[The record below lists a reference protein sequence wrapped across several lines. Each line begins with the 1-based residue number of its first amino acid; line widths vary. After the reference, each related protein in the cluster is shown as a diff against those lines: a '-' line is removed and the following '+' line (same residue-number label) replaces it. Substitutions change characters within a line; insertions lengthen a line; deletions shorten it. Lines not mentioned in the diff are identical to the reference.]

1 MKLEPQKNNAQFCL
15 LSAIGIFMVVDGH
28 LGGSCFLDIGGLL
41 QYNFFHMQMFVFIS
55 GYFYKGC
62 QEGVLK
68 YGARKFRRLMVPYF
82 LWNLI
87 YGLTAQALRNHGFA
101 FGAPVNLETLFV
113 EPFRMG
119 YQFVLN
125 HVAWFVP
132 TLFLIEL
139 ANAVIE
145 TGIHRGFIRLSSCW
159 KKALCYEAYIRTGLY
174 LVISWGGI
182 YISRTIGTEGFLL
195 MAVRVMFLL
204 VFYGMG
210 NLYREKLEKADT
222 IKSVWYFAALLS
234 LAMALALTG
243 RQLIYGLWNCRDIPG
258 YVLPYVS
265 AFAGIAFWLR
275 AARILAP
282 SLGDHPL
289 VRFWGRNT
297 FGVMMHHMMVF
308 FLINT
313 LYACAAASAGVFQS
327 FDFARYHTDFYYCY
341 LPRGM
346 VQFKV
351 FYLLA
356 GIGISLGLQ
365 WWLNWCRF
373 HIKIINS
380 SQFHHNSWL
389 YCSHEQKNST
399 REGDCDD
406 VRE

>member
-1 MKLEPQKNNAQFCL
+1 
-15 LSAIGIFMVVDGH
+15 
-28 LGGSCFLDIGGLL
+28 
-41 QYNFFHMQMFVFIS
+41 
-55 GYFYKGC
+55 
-62 QEGVLK
+62 
-68 YGARKFRRLMVPYF
+68 
-82 LWNLI
+82 
-87 YGLTAQALRNHGFA
+87 
-101 FGAPVNLETLFV
+101 
-113 EPFRMG
+113 
-119 YQFVLN
+119 
-125 HVAWFVP
+125 
-132 TLFLIEL
+132 
-139 ANAVIE
+139 
-145 TGIHRGFIRLSSCW
+145 
-159 KKALCYEAYIRTGLY
+159 
-174 LVISWGGI
+174 
-182 YISRTIGTEGFLL
+182 

-356 GIGISLGLQ
+356 GIGIPLGLQ